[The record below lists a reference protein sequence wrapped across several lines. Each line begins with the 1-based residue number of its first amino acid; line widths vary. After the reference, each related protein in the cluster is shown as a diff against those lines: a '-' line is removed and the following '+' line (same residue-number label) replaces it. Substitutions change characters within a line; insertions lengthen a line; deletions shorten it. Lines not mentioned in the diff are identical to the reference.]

1 MKTLLL
7 VDVQNDFMP
16 GGTLEVKEGDQI
28 VSAINAV
35 IEDYDLVVATV
46 DWHPQNHM
54 SFAVNHTDK
63 KPFETIDLT
72 GQKQTL
78 WPAHCVQNTEG
89 AAFHSNLRQ
98 HFIETIFRKGTN
110 PELDSYSGFYDNMH
124 QKSTGLAGYFK
135 EKGVR
140 EFDICGLAG
149 DICVYFTMKDA
160 LDEGFRVNLI
170 QKATRALDQDVF
182 KEQKA
187 ELMAK
192 GVHYL

>member
-63 KPFETIDLT
+63 KPFETIDLK
-72 GQKQTL
+72 GHKQTL
-78 WPAHCVQNTEG
+78 WPAHCVQDTKG
-89 AAFHSNLRQ
+89 AAFHSDLRQ
-98 HFIETIFRKGTN
+98 SSIETIFRKGTN

-124 QKSTGLAGYFK
+124 QKSTGLAGYLK
-135 EKGVR
+135 EKGVC

-160 LDEGFRVNLI
+160 LDEGFQVNLI
-170 QKATRALDQDVF
+170 QKATRALDKDIF